1 MASAKASLKGERI
14 SGQEAKKAGEEWA
27 QRAGSKIDST
37 VKHPL
42 PFPFAS
48 LNIFLPFQINYARKE
63 LHEADKTIAAKA
75 SQAESKLDQL
85 KYDSAAQY
93 DKSKQEAKQSID
105 KFDKTVEKKTAEAKS
120 GISSWFG
127 FGGK

>member
-42 PFPFAS
+42 PFPYAS
-48 LNIFLPFQINYARKE
+48 LNWVWFQINDARAKM
-63 LHEADKTIAAKA
+63 HEADKTIAAKA

-93 DKSKQEAKQSID
+93 DKTKQETKQSID
-105 KFDKTVEKKTAEAKS
+105 KFDKTVEKKAAEAKS